1 MLLTLSLSYSLAV
14 RNADLK
20 YFSSFF
26 SSYTS
31 LLFLIR
37 SGYLAF
43 FCFNNNKYAINLFA
57 FTLIHLGYT
66 SAEGHSSM
74 KRIDHYSIGE
84 FSTIKEIGY
93 ISMRGWNS
101 RDCTSRETGFTKARI
116 DYSSREEGGCAYSMI
131 SYLEEKVALV

>member
-43 FCFNNNKYAINLFA
+43 FHFNNNKYAPNPFV
-57 FTLIHLGYT
+57 FTLVHLGCI

-74 KRIDHYSIGE
+74 KRIDHYSIVE
-84 FSTIKEIGY
+84 FSTIKEIGCTS
-93 ISMRGWNS
+93 IREWNS
-101 RDCTSRETGFTKARI
+101 RD
-116 DYSSREEGGCAYSMI
+116 
-131 SYLEEKVALV
+131 